1 MMSTQDAR
9 MLTRYNAWA
18 NKTIFDAVAA
28 LPPGEAT
35 KPRQTLF
42 KTMVNTLNHLQV
54 TDLIW
59 QSCLD
64 RREHGLSALNQV
76 LHEKLEDL
84 WSAQQAIDRWY
95 VDWSDRV
102 TDAQLAEVLPF
113 MLLSGNKGE
122 MSRSDILFHVV
133 NHTSYHRGFVADLFF
148 QVPATPPLTDLPIF
162 LREVGRPA

>member
-18 NKTIFDAVAA
+18 NKTLFDAVAA
-28 LPPGEAT
+28 LPAGEAS
-35 KPRQTLF
+35 KPRPTLF

-59 QSCLD
+59 QAHIEG
-64 RREHGLSALNQV
+64 REHGLKALNTV
-76 LHEKLEDL
+76 LHERLEDL
-84 WSAQQAIDRWY
+84 WTAQQAIDRWY

-102 TDAQLAEVLPF
+102 TDAELAEVVRF
-113 MLLSGNKGE
+113 TLLSGNKGE
-122 MSRSDILFHVV
+122 MSRSDIVFHLV

-148 QVPATPPLTDLPIF
+148 QVPVTPPLTDLPIF